1 MFTRRNKRKVRIP
14 LFLILSL
21 IIVFSFS
28 TFGLS
33 LFLNSNYEESTS
45 KFYNLFNNHKFEE
58 AKNVLDNKLLNFKK
72 KRLTKDLNNYFVDV
86 VETICN
92 SLKNKDISNSEAIT
106 LLKEIKEYDVLSSS
120 LDDLIIA
127 LNSNNITS
135 DVYNNSNNSS
145 NKNIDSNLTS
155 EDLDNYINLAITSY
169 NSNDYKKALEYLNL
183 VASNSKRLGY
193 DSSLAEN
200 YLNKLPSDY
209 KKYLLD
215 SIEELAA
222 NKYYTKAL
230 DILNNYDTSILGDN
244 DTDILNKINS
254 IKMFK
259 EEYQGETEYTSSAI
273 LESITLSNVNTLSIN
288 SLTNHFVY
296 LSLSE
301 QKTYVYE
308 GSSNNWN
315 LIKTFESS
323 TGLEGKETPKGIF
336 DVTDRGEWFYS
347 EDFQQGAKY
356 WVQFMGD
363 YLFHS
368 VPYDKTQSII
378 LDEALGKPASHGCVR
393 LRVEDA
399 KWLYDNIEDNTKI
412 IIN

>member
-1 MFTRRNKRKVRIP
+1 MFTRKNKRKVRIP
-14 LFLILSL
+14 IFLILSL

-28 TFGLS
+28 TFGLN
-33 LFLNSNYEESTS
+33 LFITSNYEETTS
-45 KFYNLFNNHKFEE
+45 KFYYSFNNHNFEE

-135 DVYNNSNNSS
+135 DVYNSSNNSS

-169 NSNDYKKALEYLNL
+169 NSNDYKKTLEYLNL
-183 VASNSKRLGY
+183 VISNSKGLGY
-193 DSSLAEN
+193 DSSLAES

-215 SIEELAA
+215 SIDELVA

-230 DILNNYDTSILGDN
+230 DILNNYDTSILGDK

-254 IKMFK
+254 IKMFR

-273 LESITLSNVNTLSIN
+273 LQAITLSNVNALSIN
-288 SLTNHFVY
+288 SLTKHFVY
-296 LSLSE
+296 LNLAE

-336 DVTDRGEWFYS
+336 DVTDRGEWFYA
-347 EDFQQGAKY
+347 EEFEQGAKY

-368 VPYDKTQSII
+368 VPYDKTQSVI
-378 LDEALGKPASHGCVR
+378 LDEKLGEPASHGCVR

>member
-1 MFTRRNKRKVRIP
+1 MFTRKNKRKVRMPI
-14 LFLILSL
+14 FLILSL

-28 TFGLS
+28 TFGLN
-33 LFLNSNYEESTS
+33 LFLTSNYEETTS
-45 KFYNLFNNHKFEE
+45 KFYYLFNNHNFEE
-58 AKNVLDNKLLNFKK
+58 AKDVLDNKLLTFKK
-72 KRLTKDLNNYFVDV
+72 KRLTKDLNNYFIDV

-92 SLKNKDISNSEAIT
+92 SLKNKDISSSEAIT
-106 LLKEIKEYDVLSSS
+106 LLKEVKEYGVLSSS

-169 NSNDYKKALEYLNL
+169 NSNDYKKASEYLNL
-183 VASNSKRLGY
+183 VISNSKGLNY
-193 DSSLAEN
+193 DSSLAQD

-209 KKYLLD
+209 KKYLLE
-215 SIEELAA
+215 SIEELVA

-230 DILNNYDTSILGDN
+230 DILNNYDTSILGDK

-254 IKMFK
+254 IKMFR

-273 LESITLSNVNTLSIN
+273 LQAITLSNVNTLSIN
-288 SLTNHFVY
+288 SLTKYFVY
-296 LSLSE
+296 LNLSE

-308 GSSNNWN
+308 GFSNNWN

-347 EDFQQGAKY
+347 EEFKQGGKY

-368 VPYDKTQSII
+368 VPYDKTQSIV
-378 LDEALGKPASHGCVR
+378 LDETLGKPASHGCVR
-393 LRVEDA
+393 LKVEDA

>member
-1 MFTRRNKRKVRIP
+1 MFTRKNKRKVRIP
-14 LFLILSL
+14 IFLILSL

-28 TFGLS
+28 TFGLN
-33 LFLNSNYEESTS
+33 LFITSNYEETTS
-45 KFYNLFNNHKFEE
+45 KFYYSFNNHNFEE
-58 AKNVLDNKLLNFKK
+58 AKKLLDNKLLSFKK

-92 SLKNKDISNSEAIT
+92 SLKNKDISSSEAIT
-106 LLKEIKEYDVLSSS
+106 LLKEIKEYDVLSGS

-135 DVYNNSNNSS
+135 DVYNSSNNSP

-169 NSNDYKKALEYLNL
+169 NSNDYKKAFEYLSL
-183 VASNSKRLGY
+183 VVSNSKRLGY
-193 DSSLAEN
+193 DSSLAED
-200 YLNKLPSDY
+200 YLNNLPSDY
-209 KKYLLD
+209 KKYLLE
-215 SIEELAA
+215 SIEELVA

-230 DILNNYDTSILGDN
+230 DILNNYDTSILGDK

-254 IKMFK
+254 IKMFR

-273 LESITLSNVNTLSIN
+273 LQAITLSNVNTLSIN
-288 SLTNHFVY
+288 SLTKHFVY

-347 EDFQQGAKY
+347 EEFEQGAKY

-368 VPYDKTQSII
+368 VPYDKTQSIV